1 MTNGAQIRIIARREF
16 TERARSRVFI
26 FTLVGLSLLV
36 VAGVFVASLIGGE
49 EQPLALG
56 VAGAQPD
63 DIVTDIELAAAAIDR
78 SVEITTYET
87 TEAAVVAIEGGS
99 VEAVLVDGTTIV
111 SNRAPGGD
119 VVAILTAAANAG
131 VRRELAAEL
140 GITEQEVAAI
150 VAPVAMEIEELDPE
164 DPEEVARTVAS
175 FLTALVLLTTI
186 MLFGQF
192 VAMGIVEEKQ
202 NRVVEVVLAKV
213 EPSSLMT
220 GKVLGIGALGLVQV
234 TALGLAAVVGLLL
247 APIDR
252 SSLPSLTEIGVTAVL
267 WLAVWFLLGY
277 LVYSFLYATLGATL
291 SRQEDMQSVAF
302 IPALMILPAYFL
314 VSFSLSSPGSN
325 AVIQTAS
332 FVPIWAPILMPFRIN
347 TGDAAMWEV
356 GVAVTLVILTTI
368 VLVRVGARIY
378 QGAALRTSSKV
389 SLREAWQSADD

>member
-1 MTNGAQIRIIARREF
+1 MSDWTQIRIIASREF
-16 TERARSRVFI
+16 GERSRSRVFV

-36 VAGVFVASLIGGE
+36 VAGFFVASLIGGE

-56 VAGAQPD
+56 VGGEQPD
-63 DIVTDIELAAAAIDR
+63 GVVLDVERAAAALDR
-78 SVEITTYET
+78 SVTVSTF
-87 TEAAVVAIEGGS
+87 GS
-99 VEAVLVDGTTIV
+99 GEAVALAVETGDIEAGLVDGVTIV
-111 SNRAPGGD
+111 SNRSPGAD
-119 VVAILTAAANAG
+119 VVAIFTSASNAA
-131 VRRELAAEL
+131 VRREIAADL
-140 GITEQEVAAI
+140 GLTEEEVLAI
-150 VAPVAMEIEELDPE
+150 VAPVAMEVVELDPE
-164 DPEEVARTVAS
+164 DPEEIARTVAS

-202 NRVVEVVLAKV
+202 NRVVEVVLSKV
-213 EPSSLMT
+213 KTSSLMV
-220 GKVLGIGALGLVQV
+220 GKVIGIGALGLVQV

-252 SSLPSLTEIGVTAVL
+252 SSLPSITEIGVTAVL

-347 TGDAAMWEV
+347 TGEAQMWEV
-356 GVAVTLVILTTI
+356 AVSVVLVVLTTI

-378 QGAALRTSSKV
+378 QGAALRTASKV
-389 SLREAWQSADD
+389 SLRDAWRSASE